1 MEYIGEVIPQTE
13 FIRRTREYDAEGFK
27 HYYFM
32 TLKNDEVKYIY
43 IIENHRKNSPVYKY
57 RLLMLRKEVAW
68 QDL

>member
-32 TLKNDEVKYIY
+32 TLKNDEVSLNFVQFWNNVILTEKT
-43 IIENHRKNSPVYKY
+43 
-57 RLLMLRKEVAW
+57 RLLMQQKEAV
-68 QDL
+68 